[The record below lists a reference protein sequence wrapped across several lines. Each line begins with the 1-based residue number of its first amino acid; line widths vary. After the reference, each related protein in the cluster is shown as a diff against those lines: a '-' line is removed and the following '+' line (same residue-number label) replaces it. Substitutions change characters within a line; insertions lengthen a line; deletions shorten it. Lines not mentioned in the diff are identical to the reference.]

1 MRSCPILKVS
11 PKPPFGKRPSRILPL
26 LIVISAAWTGLGAST
41 EEPEAPKI
49 LGRCTVAQ
57 LDAEPFSEWFRSGYH
72 EYTPNAEVLERLRAV
87 KTRDVQISV
96 FFGTWCGDS
105 RRELPRL
112 LKLLQAMEIPDD
124 RIELIGLDRTAAAT
138 KRSPGGEEQG
148 LEIYRVPTVIVRR
161 GGTEVGRIVEHPVL
175 SLERDLL
182 AILGEGSYQPAYASY
197 PVVRGWLK
205 QGLLTDPNVS
215 PRGLA
220 GKVRHLVTGETELAA
235 PARVMLLRGDTVE
248 AVKLFEVNCAIHRDS
263 SICYERLAGALH
275 EAGDPERARK
285 AAERALRLNDDPDRV
300 EALVELIG
308 KAE

>member
-1 MRSCPILKVS
+1 MR
-11 PKPPFGKRPSRILPL
+11 RILFL
-26 LIVISAAWTGLGAST
+26 LVVMSAAWTGLGAST
-41 EEPEAPKI
+41 EEPDAPKI
-49 LGRCTVAQ
+49 VGRCSVAQ
-57 LDAEPFSEWFRSGYH
+57 LDAEPFSEWFRGGYD
-72 EYTPNAEVLERLRAV
+72 EYAPNTGVLEVLRAI

-112 LKLLQAMEIPDD
+112 LKLLDVLEIPDD
-124 RIELIGLDRTAAAT
+124 RVELIGLDRTDAAT

-161 GGTEVGRIVEHPVL
+161 GGTEVGRIVEHPVR

-182 AILGEGSYQPAYASY
+182 AILGDGSYEPAYPSY

-205 QGLLTDPNVS
+205 QGLLADPNVS
-215 PRGLA
+215 SRGLA
-220 GKVRHLVTGETELAA
+220 SEVRHLVAGEGDLAA
-235 PARVMLLRGDTVE
+235 PARVMLSRGDTAE
-248 AVKLFEVNCAIHRDS
+248 AVKLFEANCAIHRDS

-275 EAGDPERARK
+275 KAGDHERARK
-285 AAERALRLNDDPDRV
+285 AAERALRLNDDPDRI

-308 KAE
+308 KTE